1 VLITKCYPYTLFDL
15 IHSGKHAVSEMQW
28 IHFFK
33 RLLQAVNFLHQ
44 KCLFHRDLK
53 PENIIVDVNEQEGN
67 RKYSPV
73 IIDFGFVNK
82 SVGPSGTPGFMAPE
96 VLGPDL
102 ATNPQPQQAM
112 LDTFALGAILYEI
125 K

>member
-1 VLITKCYPYTLFDL
+1 MLITKGYPYSLFDL

-33 RLLQAVNFLHQ
+33 RLLKAVNFLHQ
-44 KCLFHRDLK
+44 KGLFHRDLK
-53 PENIIVDVNEQEGN
+53 PKNIMVDVNEQEGN
-67 RKYSPV
+67 RKYSPA

-82 SVGPSGTPGFMAPE
+82 PVGPTGTPGFMAPE
-96 VLGPDL
+96 VLGTEFS
-102 ATNPQPQQAM
+102 TNPQPQQAM